1 MRRITRFLFRVT
13 LALFLLSIGGVLL
26 YRYVPVPVTPLML
39 RNALSAAVKG
49 NPTTFHHDWVPIEEM
64 SPHLASAVV
73 ASEDQRFYQHNG
85 FDWKEIG
92 NAIEER
98 KAGKRKR
105 GGSTI
110 SQQTAKNVFT
120 FCSSTWAR
128 KAIEAYYTVLIEW
141 LWPKERI
148 LEVYLNSLMGE
159 KMDNNFT
166 SGIETLP
173 LISAEVSYDAESGLL
188 TVGPE
193 AIGATVSVY
202 GTDGKHYASQRIKNL
217 TTYVNKRPEGVV
229 LIHVSGKNIRPRILK
244 AMNK

>member
-1 MRRITRFLFRVT
+1 MRRITRFLFRVA

-49 NPTTFHHDWVPIEEM
+49 NPATFHHDWVPIEEM

-148 LEVYLNSLMGE
+148 LEVYLNSIEMGPCIYGAEAVAQQHFGKSAE
-159 KMDNNFT
+159 KLTRSDCAL
-166 SGIETLP
+166 IAATLP
-173 LISAEVSYDAESGLL
+173 NPKRYSSKSPSKYMRKRQNDILIQM
-188 TVGPE
+188 
-193 AIGATVSVY
+193 
-202 GTDGKHYASQRIKNL
+202 GKM
-217 TTYVNKRPEGVV
+217 
-229 LIHVSGKNIRPRILK
+229 GK
-244 AMNK
+244 

>member
-1 MRRITRFLFRVT
+1 MRRIYRFLFRVA
-13 LALFLLSIGGVLL
+13 LALLLLSVGSVLL
-26 YRYVPVPVTPLML
+26 FRYVPVPVTPLMV
-39 RNALSAAVKG
+39 RNALGAAIKG
-49 NPTTFHHDWVPIEEM
+49 EPTTFHHDWVPMEAM
-64 SPHLASAVV
+64 SPHLANAVV
-73 ASEDQRFYQHNG
+73 ASEDQRFHEHNG

-148 LEVYLNSLMGE
+148 LEVYLNSIEMGPAVYGAEAVAQQHFGKSADKLTRSDCALIAATLPNPKRYSSKSPSKYMRKRQNDILYQMKLMG
-159 KMDNNFT
+159 K
-166 SGIETLP
+166 
-173 LISAEVSYDAESGLL
+173 
-188 TVGPE
+188 
-193 AIGATVSVY
+193 
-202 GTDGKHYASQRIKNL
+202 
-217 TTYVNKRPEGVV
+217 
-229 LIHVSGKNIRPRILK
+229 
-244 AMNK
+244 